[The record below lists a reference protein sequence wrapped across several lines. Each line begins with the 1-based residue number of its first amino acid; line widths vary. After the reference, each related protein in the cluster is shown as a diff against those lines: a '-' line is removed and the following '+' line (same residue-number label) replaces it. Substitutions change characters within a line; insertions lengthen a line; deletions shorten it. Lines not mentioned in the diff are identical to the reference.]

1 MKSVPARQVTY
12 PLAVLLLLAFLP
24 HPSLAQEQYPN
35 KAAHILIYVIEAS
48 NEGKGVDP
56 QIQHL
61 VKEFRGALRYSS
73 YELVSKIPRRLEPG
87 EKEEVKLPGHREMQ
101 LRMQGYEGNRISLKV
116 EIKEKADKGRH
127 REVLNTEF
135 RIIEGGTIMI
145 GGYEYHGGKLL
156 IAISAK

>member
-1 MKSVPARQVTY
+1 
-12 PLAVLLLLAFLP
+12 
-24 HPSLAQEQYPN
+24 
-35 KAAHILIYVIEAS
+35 
-48 NEGKGVDP
+48 
-56 QIQHL
+56 
-61 VKEFRGALRYSS
+61 
-73 YELVSKIPRRLEPG
+73 
-87 EKEEVKLPGHREMQ
+87 VKLPGHREMQ

-116 EIKEKADKGRH
+116 KIKEKAEKGRH